1 VAVPRIVTV
10 WCAEWPVVAARVPE
24 HRPAAVVRANRVV
37 ACTPAARGAGV
48 VHGLRRRAAQ
58 GACPELELIEH
69 DTDRDARAFEPVIR
83 AIAELAPRIEV
94 VEPGWVSL
102 AARGPS
108 RYFGGDQALAERLRD
123 LVGRVVADTIGVT
136 PPAGVAAGVAIGV
149 GVADGRVASSIA
161 ARRVATRS
169 GAVVVP
175 TGASPAFLAPLPVG
189 WLRELGDASPELI
202 ELFARLG
209 LRTLGALAALDRGD
223 VVARFGAE
231 GLSAHRLAAGDDER
245 PPDAVDPPPEW
256 SAEHPFP
263 DPIERL
269 ETVVFVAKRLADELV
284 ARLASEG
291 RVCVRLVVTVETEHG
306 ERSERVWYRDAG
318 LPAAAMVE
326 RVRWQLEGWASQP
339 DGLTGGIVLVRLTPD
354 IVRGDDGI
362 PTRLWGGRSQAD
374 LDAIRAIAR
383 LAGIAG
389 ESAVRVP
396 AWSGGRLPD
405 ERYRWVPAAM
415 ADLDDP
421 SGRFDRGDG
430 PWPGALP
437 PPSPAVVLA
446 DPLPID
452 VLDQHGDPVAVSGR
466 GEPTGPPHTVVV
478 RGRKQSVVAWTGPWP
493 VEQRWWHPSAGR
505 RLARFQVVTE
515 QGDAHLVVLERRRW
529 SIVATYA

>member
-1 VAVPRIVTV
+1 MVVPRIVTV
-10 WCAEWPVVAARVPE
+10 WCAEWAVVAARVPG
-24 HRPAAVVRANRVV
+24 RLPAAVFRANRVI
-37 ACTPAARGAGV
+37 ACTPAARAAGV
-48 VHGLRRRAAQ
+48 VHGQRRRAAQ
-58 GACPELELIEH
+58 GVCPELEVLEH
-69 DTDRDARAFEPVIR
+69 DPDRQARAFEPVIR

-94 VEPGWVSL
+94 VEPGWISL

-108 RYFGGDQALAERLRD
+108 RYFGGDQALAERILD
-123 LVGRVVADTIGVT
+123 LVRR
-136 PPAGVAAGVAIGV
+136 VAAATLDVEPAVGV
-149 GVADGRVASSIA
+149 GVADGRVASAIA
-161 ARRVATRS
+161 ARRAAT
-169 GAVVVP
+169 GAGAIVVP
-175 TGASPAFLAPLPVG
+175 VGTSPAFLAPLPVG
-189 WLRELGDASPELI
+189 WLRELGDTSAELV

-209 LRTLGALAALDRGD
+209 LRTLGALAALDGGD

-231 GLSAHRLAAGDDER
+231 GHRAHRLASGDDER

-263 DPIERL
+263 DPVERL

-291 RVCVRLVVTVETEHG
+291 RVCVRMVVVVETEHG
-306 ERSERVWYRDAG
+306 ERSDRVWYRDAG

-339 DGLTGGIVLVRLTPD
+339 GGLSGGIVLVRLTPD
-354 IVRGDDGI
+354 IVRGDDGV

-374 LDAIRAIAR
+374 LDATRAIAR
-383 LAGIAG
+383 LVGIAG

-421 SGRFDRGDG
+421 SGRLDRGEG

-437 PPSPAVVLA
+437 APSPSVVLA
-446 DPLPID
+446 DPLPIEI
-452 VLDQHGDPVAVSGR
+452 LDERGNPIVVSGR
-466 GEPTGPPHTVVV
+466 GEPSGPPRTVVV
-478 RGRKQSVVAWTGPWP
+478 QGRQQPVVAWAGPWP

-505 RLARFQVVTE
+505 RQIVTE
-515 QGDAHLVVLERRRW
+515 QGDAHLVVIEHRRW
-529 SIVATYA
+529 AIVATYS